1 MNKFME
7 ARDKLVKFIQD
18 GNGIREEAT
27 ALLQNIQGFQPK
39 LFGYKNLVNKSDDK
53 FSELYRK
60 FLNFDKETGLFSETL
75 AMALAVDQ
83 NGKFVRLPTLDEY
96 TLLSIYASHLSAHR
110 ETLRNLL
117 RDAENRINSHR
128 EALNNRTI
136 RFIAFISLIV
146 AVISI
151 LLTLGKK

>member
-1 MNKFME
+1 ME
-7 ARDKLVKFIQD
+7 ARDKLVKFIQE

-27 ALLQNIQGFQPK
+27 ALLENIQSFQPK
-39 LFGYKNLVNKSDDK
+39 VLGYKKWVNEFDNK
-53 FSELYRK
+53 FSKLYKK
-60 FLNFDKETGLFSETL
+60 FLNFDKEAGLFSETL

-117 RDAENRINSHR
+117 RDAENRINNHR
-128 EALNNRTI
+128 EALNNRKI
-136 RFIAFISLIV
+136 RFIAFVSLVV

-151 LLTLGKK
+151 LITWWKQ